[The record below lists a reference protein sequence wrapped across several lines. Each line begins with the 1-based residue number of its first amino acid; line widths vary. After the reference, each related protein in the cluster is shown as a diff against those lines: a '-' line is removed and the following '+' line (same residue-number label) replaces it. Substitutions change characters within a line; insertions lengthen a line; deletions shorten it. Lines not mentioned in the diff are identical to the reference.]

1 MAPKLTHDLDT
12 TKFILRASLFALAA
26 LVAVAFVLV
35 RRDSIGGRDDFVG
48 DQTQS
53 QSFWIKKGR
62 DRTRSPSTSNSY

>member
-1 MAPKLTHDLDT
+1 M
-12 TKFILRASLFALAA
+12 FALAA